1 MSELCIELGGK
12 AMQVYNLDLQELP
25 LFRDVSPEEVERFIT
40 ATGATIE
47 RVGKGKRI
55 LEAYE
60 ENHNIGVI
68 VEGEAQ
74 VLTEDR
80 FGNENVSHN
89 LERGAMVG
97 SNSAIMPQI
106 PNDTAI
112 QALTTVLVLW
122 IPYKALLTAGTKLG
136 RTHGLVM
143 KNMLEA
149 FCKKNVL
156 MVQKIKILSQ
166 KTLRERLIL
175 YLLYKE
181 QRQGKARVQ
190 VPGRVQLA
198 KELECNRSALTR
210 EISSMQAEGLLHTGE
225 DWMELDATK
234 IAAMD

>member
-1 MSELCIELGGK
+1 
-12 AMQVYNLDLQELP
+12 MQVYHLDLQELP
-25 LFRDVSPEEVERFIT
+25 LFKGVSAEEVERFVA

-47 RVGKGKRI
+47 RVSKGTRI
-55 LEAYE
+55 LESYE

-74 VLTEDR
+74 VLAEDR
-80 FGNENVSHN
+80 FGNETVSHN
-89 LERGAMVG
+89 LERGAMMG
-97 SNSAIMPQI
+97 STSAIMPQI

-122 IPYKALLTAGTKLG
+122 IPYKALLTAGPKLG

-143 KNMLEA
+143 KNILEA
-149 FCKKNVL
+149 FCRKNIL

-175 YLLYKE
+175 YLLYRQ
-181 QRQGKARVQ
+181 QRQGKSRVQ

-210 EISSMQAEGLLHTGE
+210 EISIMQSEGVLRTDE
-225 DWMELDATK
+225 DWMELDAEK
-234 IAAMD
+234 IAAMG

>member
-1 MSELCIELGGK
+1 
-12 AMQVYNLDLQELP
+12 MQVYHLDLQELP
-25 LFRDVSPEEVERFIT
+25 LFQGISAAEVDAFIA

-47 RVGKGKRI
+47 RVEKGKRI

-74 VLTEDR
+74 VLAEDR

-97 SNSAIMPQI
+97 SSSAIMPQV
-106 PNDTAI
+106 PSTMAV
-112 QALTTVLVLW
+112 QAMTNMLVLW
-122 IPYKALLTAGTKLG
+122 VPYKALLTAGTKLG
-136 RTHGLVM
+136 RTHGIVM
-143 KNMLEA
+143 KNILEA
-149 FCKKNVL
+149 FCRKNIL

-175 YLLYKE
+175 YLLYRQ
-181 QRQGKARVQ
+181 QRQGRTRVQ

-210 EISSMQAEGLLHTGE
+210 EISAMHNEGLLDVGE
-225 DWMELDATK
+225 DWMELDADK
-234 IAAMD
+234 IAAMG

>member
-1 MSELCIELGGK
+1 
-12 AMQVYNLDLQELP
+12 MQVYHLDLQELP
-25 LFRDVSPEEVERFIT
+25 LFRDVSAAEVDRFI
-40 ATGATIE
+40 AAIGATIE
-47 RVGKGKRI
+47 RVSKGERI

-74 VLTEDR
+74 VLAEDR
-80 FGNENVSHN
+80 FGNETVSHN
-89 LERGAMVG
+89 LERGAMLG
-97 SNSAIMPQI
+97 STSAIMPQI

-122 IPYKALLTAGTKLG
+122 IPYKALLTAGPKLG
-136 RTHGLVM
+136 RIHGLVM
-143 KNMLEA
+143 KNILEA
-149 FCKKNVL
+149 FCRKNVL

-175 YLLYKE
+175 YLLYRQ
-181 QRQGKARVQ
+181 QRQGKARVH

-210 EISSMQAEGLLHTGE
+210 EISLMQSEGVLRTAE
-225 DWMELDATK
+225 DWMELDAEK
-234 IAAMD
+234 IAAMG

>member
-1 MSELCIELGGK
+1 
-12 AMQVYNLDLQELP
+12 MQVYNLDLQELP

-97 SNSAIMPQI
+97 STSAIMPQI

-122 IPYKALLTAGTKLG
+122 IPYQALLTAGTKLG

-175 YLLYKE
+175 YLLYK
-181 QRQGKARVQ
+181 
-190 VPGRVQLA
+190 
-198 KELECNRSALTR
+198 
-210 EISSMQAEGLLHTGE
+210 
-225 DWMELDATK
+225 
-234 IAAMD
+234 